1 MATRGPARA
10 LLPLHLQ
17 TRYYLFVLLFWLHAT
32 IIGGGGV
39 EHADSAGPSDTLL
52 LISASARIHRADQQT
67 FVAELPIMVLGRE
80 SQTSQSVFLMIG
92 TVFGGRNTSE
102 YVSQEQKSFML
113 GDLEENMNLRM
124 ELPWNLLQ
132 GRCRLRAA

>member
-1 MATRGPARA
+1 
-10 LLPLHLQ
+10 
-17 TRYYLFVLLFWLHAT
+17 
-32 IIGGGGV
+32 
-39 EHADSAGPSDTLL
+39 
-52 LISASARIHRADQQT
+52 
-67 FVAELPIMVLGRE
+67 
-80 SQTSQSVFLMIG
+80 MIG

-124 ELPWNLLQ
+124 EMPWNLLQ

>member
-1 MATRGPARA
+1 
-10 LLPLHLQ
+10 
-17 TRYYLFVLLFWLHAT
+17 
-32 IIGGGGV
+32 
-39 EHADSAGPSDTLL
+39 
-52 LISASARIHRADQQT
+52 
-67 FVAELPIMVLGRE
+67 MVLCRE

-92 TVFGGRNTSE
+92 TMFGGRNTSE